1 MESLRL
7 ASVSF
12 VNADPLNYGFLHG
25 PQRALASI
33 VLVEPSR
40 IAGMLER
47 GEADAGLLPSIDYQR
62 LSGLELIPDVCI
74 ASRGRAR
81 SVYLASKAPIE
92 TIRRVALD
100 TNSHT
105 SAALLK
111 IVLAHRGV
119 RDVVW
124 GERAPRLRD
133 MLRDHDAA
141 LLIGD
146 PALTADTDGLIV
158 LDLAAAWFEITGLPF
173 VFALWA
179 ARRPA
184 VTRGGSAPF
193 LESLRLGEAHI
204 TDIARTAAGRLRLEP
219 ATIEDYLRNNIHYRL
234 GAEELR
240 GLDLF
245 YRQAHELGLVPQHRP
260 IPIPGM
266 RQPAVSMSGGGA

>member
-1 MESLRL
+1 MKALTL

-12 VNADPLNYGFLHG
+12 VNAEPLNYGFLHG
-25 PQRALASI
+25 PLRALAST

-47 GEADAGLLPSIDYQR
+47 GEADVGLLPSIDYQR
-62 LSGLELIPDVCI
+62 LSGIELIPDVCI
-74 ASRGRAR
+74 ASRRRAR
-81 SVYLASKAPIE
+81 SVYLASKVPIE
-92 TIRRVALD
+92 RIRRVALD
-100 TNSHT
+100 SNSHT

-111 IVLAHRGV
+111 LVLAHRGV

-133 MLRDHDAA
+133 MLRDNDAA

-146 PALTADTDGLIV
+146 PALMADTGGLVV

-179 ARRPA
+179 ARETAGWP
-184 VTRGGSAPF
+184 GSSAPF
-193 LESLRLGEAHI
+193 VESRRLGMAHVG
-204 TDIARTAAGRLRLEP
+204 DIARAAAGRLRLEP
-219 ATIEDYLRNNIHYRL
+219 GAIEDYLRINIHYDL
-234 GAEELR
+234 GAEESR

-245 YRQAHELGLVPQHRP
+245 YRQAYELGLVPDHRP
-260 IPIPGM
+260 VRFPGS
-266 RQPAVSMSGGGA
+266 REPAVATGGGGA